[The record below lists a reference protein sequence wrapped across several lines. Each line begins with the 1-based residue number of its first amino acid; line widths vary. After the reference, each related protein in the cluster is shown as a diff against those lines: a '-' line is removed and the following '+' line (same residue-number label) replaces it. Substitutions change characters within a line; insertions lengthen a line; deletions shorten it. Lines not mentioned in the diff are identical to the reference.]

1 VNVPRSIAA
10 VISSGL
16 ATMADLST
24 VLGVEDLCDLIEI
37 ARVNGHNQRIMAK
50 RREGR

>member
-1 VNVPRSIAA
+1 MVV
-10 VISSGL
+10 SSGL

-37 ARVNGHNQRIMAK
+37 ARVDVHNRRVMAK
-50 RREGR
+50 RQEK